1 MKIATLLFIFIQHY
15 LLMGPIQSS
24 IESGNY
30 EKFEKICQNDISVN
44 LEEPLQVKGYF
55 KRNEFIKNFSKK
67 MKYYKVKELE
77 WISKHI
83 WENFAVQSLNIV
95 LKSIRSR
102 NNIYYKFIFF
112 MKRDKQEWK
121 LYYLRGIKL

>member
-1 MKIATLLFIFIQHY
+1 MKAIPLIFIFIQHY

-30 EKFEKICQNDISVN
+30 GSFEKICLRDISVN
-44 LEEPLQVKGYF
+44 LESPLQVKGYF
-55 KRNEFIKNFSKK
+55 PSSEFINNFSKK
-67 MKYYKVKELE
+67 MENYKVPELE

-95 LKSIRSR
+95 LKSIRSG
-102 NNIYYKFIFF
+102 NNIYYKLIFF

>member
-1 MKIATLLFIFIQHY
+1 MKIVTIMFIFIQHY

-30 EKFEKICQNDISVN
+30 ENFEKICQNEISVN
-44 LEEPLQVKGYF
+44 MEEPLPVKGYF
-55 KRNEFIKNFSKK
+55 SRNEFVKNFSKK
-67 MKYYKVKELE
+67 MEHFKVKELE

-102 NNIYYKFIFF
+102 TNVYYKFIFF
-112 MKRDKQEWK
+112 MKRDNQEWK